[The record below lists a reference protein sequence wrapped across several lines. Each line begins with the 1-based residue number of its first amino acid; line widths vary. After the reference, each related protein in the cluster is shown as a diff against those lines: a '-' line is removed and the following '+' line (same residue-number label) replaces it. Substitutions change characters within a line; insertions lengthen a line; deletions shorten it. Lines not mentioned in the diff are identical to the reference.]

1 MKKPFFAPES
11 RQKSEPGD
19 GVETQ
24 SGRKF
29 PPALGVDAAK
39 LDLVASS

>member
-11 RQKSEPGD
+11 RQKSEYAD

-24 SGRKF
+24 GGRKF
-29 PPALGVDAAK
+29 PPALYLDASK
-39 LDLVASS
+39 SDLVASP